1 MYKTKISKPLKRLE
15 YFSLFPFSMG
25 LIPWRTISKLRYLTV
40 LTVFIQNLSL
50 LKIIVFSIFVI
61 HSTVFGQSFNASVN
75 TTTVALNDKFQVS
88 FTFEGQEVNSVKSF
102 SPPDL
107 NRDFLVLSGPNQ
119 STSMQIINGTVSA
132 SISYSYYLQ
141 PRNLGK
147 YTIGTAKIIYKDK
160 EYKSESIKIEVVAGA
175 PKSKQNTQTDN
186 NVSEKEIAENL
197 FIRAIVDK
205 QKVFKGEQVTVT
217 YKLYTRL
224 DIAAQMSV
232 SKLPSYQGFW
242 AEELETS
249 PNISFATEMI
259 NGKQFRVGVIKRA
272 ALFPSQTG
280 ELALTPFEL
289 KVPILVKK
297 KRGTGN
303 IFDDFFDDPFFGRR
317 ESYEYTAK
325 SNTVKIISVELP
337 QKNVP
342 SSFNGAVGEFNL
354 NANIDKAKVKAN
366 EPIALKLEISGTGN
380 LQLINVPEVKL
391 PTGFEKYEPKV
402 NEQISRS
409 NKISGKKTIDYL
421 LVPRISGKMEIAPV
435 EFSFFNPNS
444 KSYTTLNTNSFT
456 IEVLKGTGTSDYS
469 GSSKEDI
476 KVLGDDI
483 RYIKTELGT
492 LVKKEKP
499 VLFSYG
505 FWFASG
511 FPLIVLLGLIAWKKR
526 NDKLSDNVQLLRY
539 QHAQKM
545 AKSRLKIAKSLMS
558 ENNHT
563 AFYTEISKALFGY
576 LEDKLHIPKS
586 EFSLDFALEELHKE
600 NVNQEI
606 LTSLKNC
613 AEKCEYIRF
622 APKENGIETM
632 NQIYDESANVII
644 EIEKVLSNK

>member
-1 MYKTKISKPLKRLE
+1 MKLLNLKKYLII
-15 YFSLFPFSMG
+15 LF
-25 LIPWRTISKLRYLTV
+25 LIPMGV
-40 LTVFIQNLSL
+40 L
-50 LKIIVFSIFVI
+50 
-61 HSTVFGQSFNASVN
+61 GQSFNATVN
-75 TTTVALNDKFQVS
+75 TAAVALNDKFQVS
-88 FTFEGQEVNSVKSF
+88 FTFEGQDINSIKNF

-107 NRDFLVLSGPNQ
+107 NKDFLVLSGPNQ
-119 STSMQIINGTVSA
+119 STSMQIINGAVSA

-147 YTIGTAKIIYKDK
+147 YTIGSAKILYKDQ
-160 EYKSESIKIEVVAGA
+160 EYKSEPIKIEVVAGA
-175 PKSKQNTQTDN
+175 PKPKQNEQASD

-205 QKVFKGEQVTVT
+205 QRVYKGEQVTVT

-249 PNISFATEMI
+249 PNISFSTEVI

-317 ESYEYTAK
+317 ETYEYTAK
-325 SNTVKIISVELP
+325 SNTVKIISLDLP
-337 QKNVP
+337 QGNIP
-342 SSFNGAVGEFNL
+342 SSFKGAVGEFIL
-354 NANIDKAKVKAN
+354 NAKMDKYQVKAN
-366 EPIALKLEISGTGN
+366 EPIALKVEINGSGN
-380 LQLINVPEVKL
+380 LQLINIPEVKL

-402 NEQISRS
+402 SEHINRS

-421 LVPRISGKMEIAPV
+421 LVPRIAGKMEIAPV
-435 EFSFFNPNS
+435 EFSYFNPNS
-444 KSYTTLNTNSFT
+444 KSYVTLNTNSFT
-456 IEVLKGTGTSDYS
+456 IEVSKGNARIDYS
-469 GSSKEDI
+469 GISKEDI

-483 RYIKTELGT
+483 RYLKTEFESID
-492 LVKKEKP
+492 KKEKP
-499 VLFSYG
+499 ILFSNG
-505 FWFASG
+505 FWFAVG

-526 NDKLSDNVQLLRY
+526 DDRLSGNLQLLRY
-539 QHAQKM
+539 QRAQKM

-586 EFSLDFALEELHKE
+586 EFSLDIALEELQKE
-600 NVNQEI
+600 NVYQDI
-606 LTSLKNC
+606 LDSLKNC

-622 APKENGIETM
+622 SPKENGIEAM
-632 NQIYDESANVII
+632 SQIYNESANVII
-644 EIEKVLSNK
+644 EIEKILSSR

>member
-1 MYKTKISKPLKRLE
+1 MKLSHLKK
-15 YFSLFPFSMG
+15 YLFVLFF
-25 LIPWRTISKLRYLTV
+25 IPVTV
-40 LTVFIQNLSL
+40 L
-50 LKIIVFSIFVI
+50 
-61 HSTVFGQSFNASVN
+61 GQSFNASVN
-75 TTTVALNDKFQVS
+75 ATAVPLNDKFQVS
-88 FTFEGQEVNSVKSF
+88 FTFEGQDINSIKSF

-107 NRDFLVLSGPNQ
+107 NRDFLILSGPNQ
-119 STSMQIINGTVSA
+119 STSMQIINGAISA

-147 YTIGTAKIIYKDK
+147 YTIGSAKIIYKDK
-160 EYKSESIKIEVVAGA
+160 EYKSEPIKIEVVAGA
-175 PKSKQNTQTDN
+175 PTPKQNAQTDN

-232 SKLPSYQGFW
+232 SKLPTYQGFW

-249 PNISFATEMI
+249 PNISFSTEVV
-259 NGKQFRVGVIKRA
+259 NGKQYRVGVIKRA

-289 KVPILVKK
+289 KVPILIKK
-297 KRGTGN
+297 KRSSGN

-317 ESYEYTAK
+317 ETYEYTAK
-325 SNTVKIISVELP
+325 SNTIKIISVDLP

-354 NANIDKAKVKAN
+354 NANIDKAKVKTN
-366 EPIALKLEISGTGN
+366 EPIALKLEINGIGN

-421 LVPRISGKMEIAPV
+421 LVPRIAGKMEIAPV

-444 KSYTTLNTNSFT
+444 KSYVTIKSNSFT
-456 IEVLKGTGTSDYS
+456 IEVLKGDGANDLA
-469 GSSKEDI
+469 GISKEDI
-476 KVLGDDI
+476 KILGNDI
-483 RYIKTELGT
+483 RFIKTNLESLD
-492 LVKKEKP
+492 KKEKP
-499 VLFSYG
+499 IVFSYG
-505 FWFASG
+505 FWIASG

-526 NDKLSDNVQLLRY
+526 SDKLSGNIQLLRY
-539 QHAQKM
+539 QRAQKM
-545 AKSRLKIAKSLMS
+545 AKSRLKIAKSLMTG
-558 ENNHT
+558 NNHT

-586 EFSLDFALEELHKE
+586 EFSLDFALEELKRK
-600 NVNQEI
+600 NVSEDI
-606 LTSLKNC
+606 LVSLKNC

-622 APKENGIETM
+622 APKEDGIEAM
-632 NQIYDESANVII
+632 SEIYNESASVII
-644 EIEKVLSNK
+644 EIEKTLSNR

>member
-1 MYKTKISKPLKRLE
+1 MKLSYLE
-15 YFSLFPFSMG
+15 KYLIMLF
-25 LIPWRTISKLRYLTV
+25 LIPIG
-40 LTVFIQNLSL
+40 
-50 LKIIVFSIFVI
+50 
-61 HSTVFGQSFNASVN
+61 VFGQSFNASVN
-75 TTTVALNDKFQVS
+75 TTTVALNDKFQAS
-88 FTFEGQEVNSVKSF
+88 FTFEGQDVNSIKSF
-102 SPPDL
+102 SAPDL
-107 NRDFLVLSGPNQ
+107 NKDFLILSGPNQ
-119 STSMQIINGTVSA
+119 STSMQIINGAVSA

-147 YTIGTAKIIYKDK
+147 YTIGAAKIIYRDR
-160 EYKSESIKIEVVAGA
+160 EYKSEPIKIEVVAGA
-175 PKSKQNTQTDN
+175 PKPKQNSQTDN
-186 NVSEKEIAENL
+186 NVSEKDIAENL

-232 SKLPSYQGFW
+232 SKLPTYQGFW
-242 AEELETS
+242 TEELETS
-249 PNISFATEMI
+249 PNISFATEVI

-289 KVPILVKK
+289 KVPILIKK

-317 ESYEYTAK
+317 ETYEYTAR

-337 QKNVP
+337 QKNAP

-354 NANIDKAKVKAN
+354 NAKVDKAQVKAN
-366 EPIALKLEISGTGN
+366 EPIALKLDISGTGN
-380 LQLINVPEVKL
+380 LQLIDIPEVKL

-402 NEQISRS
+402 NEQINRS

-421 LVPRISGKMEIAPV
+421 LVPRIAGKMEIAPV
-435 EFSFFNPNS
+435 EFSYFNPNS
-444 KSYTTLNTNSFT
+444 KSYVTLNTNTFT
-456 IEVLKGTGTSDYS
+456 IEVLKGDGTSDFS
-469 GSSKEDI
+469 GISKEDI

-483 RYIKTELGT
+483 RYIKTELGS
-492 LVKKEKP
+492 LEKKGKP
-499 VLFSYG
+499 ILFSYG

-526 NDKLSDNVQLLRY
+526 SDKLSGNVQLLRY
-539 QHAQKM
+539 QRAQKM
-545 AKSRLKIAKSLMS
+545 AKSRLKIAKNLMS

-586 EFSLDFALEELHKE
+586 EFFLDLALEELQKR
-600 NVNQEI
+600 NASQDV
-606 LTSLKNC
+606 LVSLKNC

-622 APKENGIETM
+622 APKENGIEGM
-632 NQIYDESANVII
+632 NQIYNESANVII
-644 EIEKVLSNK
+644 EIEKILSNK

>member
-1 MYKTKISKPLKRLE
+1 MKLSYLE
-15 YFSLFPFSMG
+15 KYLFTLFLFPIG
-25 LIPWRTISKLRYLTV
+25 I
-40 LTVFIQNLSL
+40 
-50 LKIIVFSIFVI
+50 
-61 HSTVFGQSFNASVN
+61 FGQSFNASVN

-88 FTFEGQEVNSVKSF
+88 FTFEGQDINSVKSF
-102 SPPDL
+102 SSPDL

-119 STSMQIINGTVSA
+119 STSMQIINGAVSA

-147 YTIGTAKIIYKDK
+147 YTIGTAKILYKNQ
-160 EYKSESIKIEVVAGA
+160 EYKSEPIKIEVVAGA
-175 PKSKQNTQTDN
+175 PKPKQNTQTDN
-186 NVSEKEIAENL
+186 NVSEKDIAENL
-197 FIRAIVDK
+197 FIRAIIDK

-249 PNISFATEMI
+249 PNISFSTEVI
-259 NGKQFRVGVIKRA
+259 NGKQFKVGVIKRA

-289 KVPILVKK
+289 KVPILIKK
-297 KRGTGN
+297 KRGSGN

-317 ESYEYTAK
+317 ETYEYTAK
-325 SNTVKIISVELP
+325 SNTVKIISVDLP

-402 NEQISRS
+402 NEQINRS

-421 LVPRISGKMEIAPV
+421 LVPRIAGKMEIAPV
-435 EFSFFNPNS
+435 TFSFFNPNS
-444 KSYTTLNTNSFT
+444 KSYITLNTNSFT
-456 IEVLKGTGTSDYS
+456 IEVLKGTGTSAYS

-483 RYIKTELGT
+483 RYIKTELGS
-492 LVKKEKP
+492 LDKKEKP
-499 VLFSYG
+499 ILFAYG
-505 FWFASG
+505 FWIASG
-511 FPLIVLLGLIAWKKR
+511 FPLIVLLGLIVWKR
-526 NDKLSDNVQLLRY
+526 RSDKLSGNVQLLRY
-539 QHAQKM
+539 QRAQKM
-545 AKSRLKIAKSLMS
+545 AKSRLKIAKSLMT

-576 LEDKLHIPKS
+576 LEDKVHIPKS
-586 EFSLDFALEELHKE
+586 EFSLDFALEELKKK
-600 NVNQEI
+600 NVSEDI
-606 LTSLKNC
+606 LISLKNC

-622 APKENGIETM
+622 APKEDGIEAM
-632 NQIYDESANVII
+632 SQIYNESANVII
-644 EIEKVLSNK
+644 EIEKTF

>member
-1 MYKTKISKPLKRLE
+1 MKLSHLKK
-15 YFSLFPFSMG
+15 YLFVLFF
-25 LIPWRTISKLRYLTV
+25 IPVTV
-40 LTVFIQNLSL
+40 L
-50 LKIIVFSIFVI
+50 
-61 HSTVFGQSFNASVN
+61 GQSFNASVN
-75 TTTVALNDKFQVS
+75 AATVPLNDKFQVS
-88 FTFEGQEVNSVKSF
+88 FTFEGQDINSIKSF
-102 SPPDL
+102 SAPDL
-107 NRDFLVLSGPNQ
+107 NKDFLILSGPNQ
-119 STSMQIINGTVSA
+119 STSMQIINGAISA

-147 YTIGTAKIIYKDK
+147 YTIGSAKIIYKDK
-160 EYKSESIKIEVVAGA
+160 EYKSEPIKIEVVAGA
-175 PKSKQNTQTDN
+175 PTPKQNAQTDN

-232 SKLPSYQGFW
+232 SKLPTYQGFW

-249 PNISFATEMI
+249 PNISFSTEAV
-259 NGKQFRVGVIKRA
+259 NGKQYRVGVIKRA

-289 KVPILVKK
+289 KVPILIKK
-297 KRGTGN
+297 KRSSGN

-317 ESYEYTAK
+317 ETYEYTAK
-325 SNTVKIISVELP
+325 SNTIKIISVDLP

-354 NANIDKAKVKAN
+354 NANIDKAKVKTN
-366 EPIALKLEISGTGN
+366 EPIALKLEINGIGN

-421 LVPRISGKMEIAPV
+421 LVPRIAGKMEIAPV

-444 KSYTTLNTNSFT
+444 KSYVTIKSNSFT
-456 IEVLKGTGTSDYS
+456 IEVLKGDGANDLA
-469 GSSKEDI
+469 GISKEDI
-476 KVLGDDI
+476 KILGNDI
-483 RYIKTELGT
+483 RFIKTNLESLD
-492 LVKKEKP
+492 KKEKP
-499 VLFSYG
+499 IVFSYG
-505 FWFASG
+505 FWIASG

-526 NDKLSDNVQLLRY
+526 SDKLSGNIQLLRY
-539 QHAQKM
+539 QRAQKM
-545 AKSRLKIAKSLMS
+545 AKSRLKIAKSLMT

-586 EFSLDFALEELHKE
+586 EFSLDFALEELKKK
-600 NVNQEI
+600 NVSEDI
-606 LTSLKNC
+606 LVSLKNC

-622 APKENGIETM
+622 APKEDGIEAM
-632 NQIYDESANVII
+632 SEIYNESANVII
-644 EIEKVLSNK
+644 EIEKTLSNR

>member
-1 MYKTKISKPLKRLE
+1 MKLSYLKKYLVI
-15 YFSLFPFSMG
+15 LF
-25 LIPWRTISKLRYLTV
+25 LIPVGV
-40 LTVFIQNLSL
+40 L
-50 LKIIVFSIFVI
+50 
-61 HSTVFGQSFNASVN
+61 GQSFHANVN
-75 TTTVALNDKFQVS
+75 TTTVALNDKFQLS
-88 FTFEGQEVNSVKSF
+88 FTFEGQDVNSIKNL

-107 NRDFLVLSGPNQ
+107 NKDFLVLSGPNQ
-119 STSMQIINGTVSA
+119 STSMQIINGAVSA

-147 YTIGTAKIIYKDK
+147 YTIGAAKILYKDQD
-160 EYKSESIKIEVVAGA
+160 YKSEPIKIEVVAGT
-175 PKSKQNTQTDN
+175 PKSNQNTQTDN
-186 NVSEKEIAENL
+186 NVSEKDIAENL

-205 QKVFKGEQVTVT
+205 QRVFKGEQVTVT

-249 PNISFATEMI
+249 SNISFSTEVI

-289 KVPILVKK
+289 KVPILIKK

-317 ESYEYTAK
+317 ETYEYTAK
-325 SNTVKIISVELP
+325 SNIIKITSLDLP
-337 QKNVP
+337 QGNIP

-354 NANIDKAKVKAN
+354 DAKLDKAQVKAN
-366 EPIALKLEISGTGN
+366 EPIALKLEINGTGN
-380 LQLINVPEVKL
+380 LQLINIPEVKL
-391 PTGFEKYEPKV
+391 PPGFEKYEPKV
-402 NEQISRS
+402 SEQINRS

-421 LVPRISGKMEIAPV
+421 LVPRIVGKMEIAPV
-435 EFSFFNPNS
+435 EFSYFNPNS
-444 KSYTTLNTNSFT
+444 KSYITLNTNSFT
-456 IEVLKGTGTSDYS
+456 IEVSKGDGTSDYS
-469 GSSKEDI
+469 GISKEDI

-483 RYIKTELGT
+483 RYIKTEFESID
-492 LVKKEKP
+492 KKEKP
-499 VLFSYG
+499 ILFSYG
-505 FWFASG
+505 FWFAAG

-526 NDKLSDNVQLLRY
+526 DDKLSGNIQLLRY
-539 QHAQKM
+539 QRAQKM
-545 AKSRLKIAKSLMS
+545 AKSRLKIAKSLMN

-586 EFSLDFALEELHKE
+586 EFSLDYALEELQKE
-600 NVNQEI
+600 NVNQDI
-606 LTSLKNC
+606 LDSLKNC
-613 AEKCEYIRF
+613 AEKCEFIRF

-632 NQIYDESANVII
+632 NQIYNDSANAII
-644 EIEKVLSNK
+644 EIEKLLSSR